1 MKTKIICTIGPSS
14 ENIKILRQ
22 MIKSGMSI
30 ARINFSHGSYE
41 DIKRRVKNIRKVSSI
56 LDKKITILADLQG
69 PKIRI
74 GKFKNNKV
82 FLEVGRQFV
91 LTTKDI
97 YGDKNIV
104 SVDYKLL
111 PNYIKKNDKIFLDDG
126 KIELLVLEVNKEN
139 IICKITKAGELSS
152 RKGLIVKGK
161 FLPLPSIT
169 FEDKKDA
176 KFAVSLGINWF
187 AQSFVRKKENVI
199 ELRNYLKSLD
209 KKSRFSI
216 IAKIEDLEGYKNID
230 EIIKVADGVMV
241 ARGDL
246 GVSVERALVPI
257 IQKEIIKKTNKHRR
271 LDIVATQML
280 ETMIDNPYPT
290 RAEVNDV
297 AVAVM
302 QGADYVM
309 LSGETAIGKYP
320 ILAVREMKKII
331 DVVYNYINKK
341 NVKI

>member
-139 IICKITKAGELSS
+139 IICKITKAG
-152 RKGLIVKGK
+152 
-161 FLPLPSIT
+161 
-169 FEDKKDA
+169 
-176 KFAVSLGINWF
+176 
-187 AQSFVRKKENVI
+187 
-199 ELRNYLKSLD
+199 
-209 KKSRFSI
+209 
-216 IAKIEDLEGYKNID
+216 
-230 EIIKVADGVMV
+230 
-241 ARGDL
+241 
-246 GVSVERALVPI
+246 
-257 IQKEIIKKTNKHRR
+257 
-271 LDIVATQML
+271 
-280 ETMIDNPYPT
+280 
-290 RAEVNDV
+290 
-297 AVAVM
+297 
-302 QGADYVM
+302 
-309 LSGETAIGKYP
+309 
-320 ILAVREMKKII
+320 
-331 DVVYNYINKK
+331 
-341 NVKI
+341 

>member
-14 ENIKILRQ
+14 EKVSILKQ
-22 MIKSGMSI
+22 LIKSGMSI

-56 LDKKITILADLQG
+56 LNKKLNILADLQG

-74 GKFKNNKV
+74 GKFKKNKV
-82 FLEVGRQFV
+82 FLEFGKKFI

-111 PNYIKKNDKIFLDDG
+111 PNYVKKNDKIFLDDG
-126 KIELLVLEVNKEN
+126 KIELLVLKVNNEN
-139 IICKITKAGELSS
+139 IICKIIEAGELSS

-161 FLPLPSIT
+161 SLPLPSIT
-169 FEDKKDA
+169 LEDKKDA
-176 KFAVSLGINWF
+176 KFAVSLGIKWF
-187 AQSFVRKKENVI
+187 AQSFVRKKEDVI
-199 ELRNYLKSLD
+199 ELRRYLKSLD
-209 KKSRFSI
+209 KKRKFFI
-216 IAKIEDLEGYKNID
+216 IAKIEDLQGYKNID

-257 IQKEIIKKTNKHRR
+257 IQKEIIKKTNKAKK

-280 ETMIDNPYPT
+280 ETMIDKPYPT

-320 ILAVREMKKII
+320 VLAVKEMRKII
-331 DVVYNYINKK
+331 DVVNNYIKK
-341 NVKI
+341 GGL